1 MAGDDQAWGWWKTA
15 VTRPEGSGLLAA
27 LLVLTPGLGCATV
40 VADSAPWQH
49 TVRSG
54 DTLIGVVQQW
64 AKPGT
69 DWRVLATVN
78 RIRDPRRL
86 QPGST
91 LLIPR
96 ELLLEEP
103 MEMDV
108 LHAHGDVQLERA
120 GAAATA
126 LTSGMTV
133 RTGDLVRTGR
143 QSSASLRAP
152 DGSRIMLREDSALQ
166 VLRHGKL
173 GKSAIQ
179 ETELRLDKGA
189 ADTQVAPAASG
200 QARSRLQMRTPVVN
214 LGVRGTEFRTRSQG
228 DQSAVEVLSGQVGA
242 AGGQAGEVPVQAGF
256 GLVATPA
263 GPGAPTALPPAPDIQ
278 GLPQKV
284 ERVPLSL
291 QWQSAPAA
299 GWRVQVHVL
308 GRPGQVLLDGV
319 FKQPSAQWADDL
331 PDGRYGLRLR
341 MLNEQGLEGRDGH
354 FEFELKARPEPPF
367 LSNPA
372 DRSRMADA
380 SQALSWTRQPAAATY
395 RLQVADSPD
404 FAQPRIDRSD
414 IRDPGAT
421 VDAREGTQHW
431 RVASVLANGDTGPW
445 SEAQTFT
452 RVARPT
458 APGVDAPQAQADG
471 QLLRWRATPGMRY
484 QLQVA
489 RDPGFAILLA
499 DTVLDQPQWL
509 LPKPEPGTYHIRV
522 RSISAEGFEGPFGSP
537 QILEVPAPPAPLW
550 PWLLPLLLLL

>member
-1 MAGDDQAWGWWKTA
+1 MGDGQAWGWWRSLM
-15 VTRPEGSGLLAA
+15 TRPEGRRLLAT
-27 LLVLTPGLGCATV
+27 LLVLTPGLVCGA
-40 VADSAPWQH
+40 VAADDSPWRH
-49 TVRSG
+49 SVREG

-64 AKPGT
+64 TKPGT
-69 DWRVLATVN
+69 DWRVLATLN

-108 LHAHGDVQLERA
+108 LHVHGDVQLERA

-126 LTSGMTV
+126 LTGGMTV

-143 QSSASLRAP
+143 QSSTSLRAP
-152 DGSRIMLREDSALQ
+152 DGTRVILREDTALQ
-166 VLRHGKL
+166 ILRHGKL
-173 GKSAIQ
+173 GKSAVQ

-189 ADTQVAPAASG
+189 ADTHVAPAASG
-200 QARSRLQMRTPVVN
+200 QARPRLQIRTPVVN

-228 DQSAVEVLSGQVGA
+228 EQSAVEVLSGQVGA
-242 AGGQAGEVPVQAGF
+242 AGGTAGEVPVQPGY

-263 GPGAPTALPPAPDIQ
+263 GPGAPIALPPAPDIQ

-284 ERVPLSL
+284 ERLPLSL

-299 GWRVQVHVL
+299 GWRAQVHVP
-308 GRPGQVLLDGV
+308 GKPGQVLLDGL
-319 FKQPSAQWADDL
+319 FKQASAQWADDL

-341 MLNEQGLEGRDGH
+341 MVNEQGLEGRDGH

-372 DRSRMADA
+372 DRARMANA
-380 SQALSWTRQPAAATY
+380 SQTLSWTRQPVAARY

-404 FAQPRIDRSD
+404 FAQPRVDRSD
-414 IRDPGAT
+414 ILEPGAT
-421 VDAREGTQHW
+421 VEAREGTQHW

-452 RVARPT
+452 RVARPD
-458 APGVDAPQAQADG
+458 APGVDTPQGQADG
-471 QLLRWRATPGMRY
+471 QLLRWRATPSMRY

-489 RDPGFAILLA
+489 RDPGFTVLVT
-499 DTVLDQPQWL
+499 DTVLDQAQWL
-509 LPKPEPGTYHIRV
+509 LPKPEPGTYHVRV
-522 RSISAEGFEGPFGSP
+522 RSISPEGFEGPFGSP
-537 QILEVPAPPAPLW
+537 QIVDIPAPPAPLW